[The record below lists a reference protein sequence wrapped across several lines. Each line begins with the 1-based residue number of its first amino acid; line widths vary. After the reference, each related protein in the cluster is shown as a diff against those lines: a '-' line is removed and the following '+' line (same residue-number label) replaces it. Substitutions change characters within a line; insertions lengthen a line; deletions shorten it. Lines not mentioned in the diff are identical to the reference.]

1 MTEEKNPYRNEKN
14 QKEGITWFQL
24 MWKNSYVQLFA
35 LAVVFLV
42 VEIMFMDEFYTMGG
56 FYIGISIP
64 IGMMAMISIF
74 GFYKFWKEYNKT
86 IKK

>member
-1 MTEEKNPYRNEKN
+1 MTDEKKLS
-14 QKEGITWFQL
+14 WFQL

-42 VEIMFMDEFYTMGG
+42 VELICMDEFYTYGG
-56 FYIGISIP
+56 FIIGISIP
-64 IGMMAMISIF
+64 IGMMVMISIL
-74 GFYKFWKEYNKT
+74 GFYKFWKEYSKT

>member
-1 MTEEKNPYRNEKN
+1 MTDEKKL
-14 QKEGITWFQL
+14 TWFQL
-24 MWKNSYVQLFA
+24 MWKNAYVQLFA

-56 FYIGISIP
+56 FIVGISIP
-64 IGMMAMISIF
+64 IGMMIMISF
-74 GFYKFWKEYNKT
+74 FAFYKFWKEYSKT